1 MRDAPPRLRDDAE
14 LGHLLSASDAGAEVA
29 PDRLARGA
37 EAVRAA
43 IAAGDR
49 HKPIAWWKIAAPLA
63 VLVGGFF
70 ALRPLFSGGGGA
82 PTAPA
87 PAVTIDAAPA
97 PADAVIAFAAPLDAA
112 PPTVD
117 ASEVAVDEPP
127 VKPNHRRVEPPPP
140 PAPDAAPATSDLP
153 EQIRLYE
160 DARAAGNR
168 GELQLGLDKIDEL
181 LRRFPST
188 QLRADAELSRAELLT
203 RADRLDDAAAAL
215 SALVDDSHHAGRRG
229 ELLRAL
235 GDVRRKQ
242 GDCTAAV
249 AAYTRA
255 QAERLSDREK
265 AKVARGLERCAK

>member
-14 LGHLLSASDAGAEVA
+14 LGRMLSATDADAEVA

-43 IAAGDR
+43 IAAGDG
-49 HKPIAWWKIAAPLA
+49 HKPFAWWKVLVPLA
-63 VLVGGFF
+63 IVVGGFV
-70 ALRPLFSGGGGA
+70 ALRPLFGGGDA
-82 PTAPA
+82 PTTPA
-87 PAVTIDAAPA
+87 PVVIADAAPPGSDAELAIATVVDAAPA
-97 PADAVIAFAAPLDAA
+97 PEP
-112 PPTVD
+112 VD
-117 ASEVAVDEPP
+117 AEPVADVTPP
-127 VKPNHRRVEPPPP
+127 KHHRVEPPPP
-140 PAPDAAPATSDLP
+140 TPDAAPPTSDLP

-160 DARAAGNR
+160 AARAAGRR
-168 GELQLGLDKIDEL
+168 GELQLGLDTIDEL

-215 SALVDDSHHAGRRG
+215 TALVDDPHHAGRRG

-242 GDCTAAV
+242 GDCAA
-249 AAYTRA
+249 AIDAYTRA